1 MKSVARFFY
10 DNDDR
15 SQILWVKREGG
26 ISLCNLQSAS
36 LCMDGKFIY
45 LVIHLFSYL
54 TLFLV

>member
-10 DNDDR
+10 DNGDR

-26 ISLCNLQSAS
+26 IGLCNLQSAS

-45 LVIHLFSYL
+45 LFSYP
-54 TLFLV
+54 FI